1 MTLGMR
7 NITVAHWPSKES
19 VDCIENT
26 TLTGLPLQTGQPTLL
41 ELALAQMC
49 MAPQFT
55 GQSFGEEDDTVS
67 DPPPQRKLAA
77 DNGKATE
84 AAVPL
89 TFEDDWRYPVSK
101 RGDEA
106 LVKIKAMDASS
117 TLSTWITSTSRGT
130 VQPMEGHTSDSLGSL
145 DRPVGNVA
153 YFSLD
158 VLHHL
163 MDRRR
168 RDLGMKAKADADHIN
183 NNPSVWLW
191 SSEIHIIPNR
201 LLIIADAKTAHTHI
215 LDMDAFRPKHT
226 HTNLRNHG
234 QRLNWDAIRE
244 KYDAILFVAR
254 PINAPTE
261 DNKYAHGIEFMTSF
275 APNTLLVLN
284 ADVIKESTNLVKNST
299 PSDLRL
305 IGANAFAYFQNSSDW
320 TVYGNAVIQTDDRTV
335 SAITVPPIW
344 YGPEFVRS
352 ARHSSTAHAVVIQND
367 AGTLRK
373 QNLTKPNLAKAV
385 NRKHLIANGSVFV
398 PGGMNRA
405 VLDSYRHAIQN
416 IDPPFTLNTLK
427 KPPILNWLNT
437 RDLRIAG
444 NGHVYAADR
453 IATTV
458 DFEPPPLEEAYKY
471 KMATFLNRSPGGDGL
486 LSLNALVKNTNGN
499 MKCELSFSGSGGLIR
514 CDPVLPSSKE
524 DDRSHL
530 G

>member
-1 MTLGMR
+1 MR
-7 NITVAHWPSKES
+7 NITVAHWPSNES

-26 TLTGLPLQTGQPTLL
+26 ALTGLPLQTGQPTLL

-55 GQSFGEEDDTVS
+55 GQSFGEEDDAVR
-67 DPPPQRKLAA
+67 DPPPQRKLTAV
-77 DNGKATE
+77 NGKATDTS
-84 AAVPL
+84 AAIPL

-101 RGDEA
+101 RGDKA
-106 LVKIKAMDASS
+106 LVEINAMDASS
-117 TLSTWITSTSRGT
+117 TLSTWITSTSSGT

-168 RDLGMKAKADADHIN
+168 RDLGMKAKADADHN
-183 NNPSVWLW
+183 NNNNKPSVWLW
-191 SSEIHIIPNR
+191 SSEIHIKPNR

-215 LDMDAFRPKHT
+215 LDMGAFRPKHT

-244 KYDAILFVAR
+244 TYDAILFVAR

-284 ADVIKESTNLVKNST
+284 ADVIKTSTNLVKNST

-305 IGANAFAYFQNSSDW
+305 IGANAFAHFQNSSEW

-352 ARHSSTAHAVVIQND
+352 ARHSSTTHAVVIKNSV
-367 AGTLRK
+367 GTPSQQK
-373 QNLTKPNLAKAV
+373 LTKHTLAKAV
-385 NRKHLIANGSVFV
+385 DRKHSIANGSVFV

-405 VLDSYRHAIQN
+405 VLDSYRHAIKN
-416 IDPPFTLNTLK
+416 IDPPFTLNKLNA
-427 KPPILNWLNT
+427 PPILNWLNT

-444 NGHVYAADR
+444 NEHVYAADR

-458 DFEPPPLEEAYKY
+458 DFKSPTLEEAYKY
-471 KMATFLNRSPGGDGL
+471 KMATFLHRSPGGAGL
-486 LSLNALVKNTNGN
+486 LSLNALVKDTSGD
-499 MKCELSFSGSGGLIR
+499 MKCELSFAGSGGLIR
-514 CDPVLPSSKE
+514 GAPVLPS
-524 DDRSHL
+524 
-530 G
+530 